1 MVDFRPVIVTHSIP
15 TGLLYKYQLVG
26 MYVKRLFRKKFAS
39 HLLDFYE
46 LFLEFPGLGFSA
58 LKNLARFDT
67 Y

>member
-1 MVDFRPVIVTHSIP
+1 MVDLRPIIVTHSIP
-15 TGLLYKYQLVG
+15 TGLLNKYQLVG
-26 MYVKRLFRKKFAS
+26 MCVKRLFRKKFAS

-58 LKNLARFDT
+58 LKNRARFDT